1 MTLRLDRLPD
11 RTPVRMSLSVDPDL
25 ASALSD
31 YAEIYLCNIV
41 EYLNRLGLDLTGNV
55 LDVGCTLGM
64 ISDAFHHILSE
75 GSTIHGVDLAPAVVA
90 KAREHHP
97 GCRVEV

>member
-31 YAEIYLCNIV
+31 YAELYRQTYGA
-41 EYLNRLGLDLTGNV
+41 EEKPE
-55 LDVGCTLGM
+55 TLIPAM
-64 ISDAFHHILSE
+64 IERFLASDAGF
-75 GSTIHGVDLAPAVVA
+75 
-90 KAREHHP
+90 KRARRALHANASNE
-97 GCRVEV
+97 R